1 MEVPFNQGMFLYLL
15 ESFSEGASEAA
26 ADFTLINLHFAP
38 QSDEARFRGLLRLS
52 KN

>member
-38 QSDEARFRGLLRLS
+38 QSKLPA
-52 KN
+52 

>member
-26 ADFTLINLHFAP
+26 DFTLINLHFAP
-38 QSDEARFRGLLRLS
+38 QSEEARFRGLLRLS